1 MDWKMIIGGKSA
13 DASDG
18 AVLNNYNPYTGELIG
33 TVPAATKEDVDLA
46 IANAVEGQ
54 KEWAALRNDERDA
67 IINKFLA
74 LYDEHA
80 EELAQLLSREGGK
93 TISECRGEVGSV
105 PLIFRAYMNA
115 AATMYGETLPYNVE
129 RRNTSDI
136 IFTSY
141 EPLGV
146 CVCVAPFNYPVS
158 TMTNKVAPALC
169 AGNSVIM
176 KPASDTPMSIILYAQ
191 LMLEAGMPANTVQVI
206 TGSGSKVGK

>member
-105 PLIFRAYMNA
+105 P
-115 AATMYGETLPYNVE
+115 
-129 RRNTSDI
+129 
-136 IFTSY
+136 
-141 EPLGV
+141 
-146 CVCVAPFNYPVS
+146 
-158 TMTNKVAPALC
+158 
-169 AGNSVIM
+169 
-176 KPASDTPMSIILYAQ
+176 
-191 LMLEAGMPANTVQVI
+191 
-206 TGSGSKVGK
+206 

>member
-1 MDWKMIIGGKSA
+1 MDWKMIIGGKSV

-80 EELAQLLSREGGK
+80 EELAQLLSPRPR
-93 TISECRGEVGSV
+93 SRS
-105 PLIFRAYMNA
+105 
-115 AATMYGETLPYNVE
+115 
-129 RRNTSDI
+129 
-136 IFTSY
+136 
-141 EPLGV
+141 
-146 CVCVAPFNYPVS
+146 
-158 TMTNKVAPALC
+158 
-169 AGNSVIM
+169 
-176 KPASDTPMSIILYAQ
+176 
-191 LMLEAGMPANTVQVI
+191 
-206 TGSGSKVGK
+206 